1 MLDRP
6 LLGQRTFDVLRVLQV
21 LAAAGHTEIHL
32 AGNGWGAL
40 PAALAAVLGKVQQV
54 TLKHA
59 LTSFHDIATH
69 DDYQWPYA
77 VMLPQVLAHFDLADC
92 YEELKSR
99 SLLNLEPWNA
109 GDGMK

>member
-6 LLGQRTFDVLRVLQV
+6 LLGQRTFDVLRVLQI

-32 AGNGWGAL
+32 AGKGWGAL
-40 PAALAAVLGKVQQV
+40 PAALAAVLGNVQQV

-77 VMLPQVLAHFDLADC
+77 VMLPQVLARFDLPDC
-92 YEELKSR
+92 YAEL
-99 SLLNLEPWNA
+99 
-109 GDGMK
+109 